1 MDLVVQ
7 IMFGVTG
14 LLILGAAL
22 MVVSVRNIIHAAL
35 WLIACFFGIAM
46 LYLLLHAEFLAIV
59 QVLLYIGAV
68 AVLVLFAVMLTRQID
83 DPDEPVLFQRWRS
96 TLLIAVLLFAAVLV
110 PTIYT
115 HDWQTFTDP
124 QPTFAGPRELG
135 FAFMN
140 AYLLPFQIAA
150 VLLLAALVG
159 AIIIAMED
167 QEQRRVR
174 VLTLAEEVALR
185 REREPSPPA
194 RSAHPQPTSSS
205 TTPPPVPPAHEQA
218 GEGA

>member
-46 LYLLLHAEFLAIV
+46 LYLLLQAEFLAIV

-68 AVLVLFAVMLTRQID
+68 AVLVLFAVMLTRQISN
-83 DPDEPVLFQRWRS
+83 PDEPVLFQRWRS
-96 TLLIAVLLFAAVLV
+96 TLLIAAALFAAVLV
-110 PTIYT
+110 PTIYN
-115 HDWQTFTDP
+115 HDWLIFDDP
-124 QPTFAGPRELG
+124 QPAFAGPRELG

-185 REREPSPPA
+185 REQEPSPPTRPA
-194 RSAHPQPTSSS
+194 NPHSAISSS
-205 TTPPPVPPAHEQA
+205 NPTPPSAPEQA

>member
-1 MDLVVQ
+1 
-7 IMFGVTG
+7 
-14 LLILGAAL
+14 
-22 MVVSVRNIIHAAL
+22 
-35 WLIACFFGIAM
+35 M

-96 TLLIAVLLFAAVLV
+96 TLLIAAILFAAVLV
-110 PTIYT
+110 PTIYN
-115 HDWQTFTDP
+115 HNWLIFTDP
-124 QPTFAGPRELG
+124 QPAFAGPRELG

-185 REREPSPPA
+185 REREREPSTPA

-205 TTPPPVPPAHEQA
+205 TTTPPAPPAHEQA

>member
-96 TLLIAVLLFAAVLV
+96 TLLIAAILLQQSLFRQSI
-110 PTIYT
+110 TIT
-115 HDWQTFTDP
+115 
-124 QPTFAGPRELG
+124 G
-135 FAFMN
+135 
-140 AYLLPFQIAA
+140 
-150 VLLLAALVG
+150 
-159 AIIIAMED
+159 
-167 QEQRRVR
+167 
-174 VLTLAEEVALR
+174 
-185 REREPSPPA
+185 
-194 RSAHPQPTSSS
+194 
-205 TTPPPVPPAHEQA
+205 
-218 GEGA
+218 

>member
-14 LLILGAAL
+14 LLILGAAF

-46 LYLLLHAEFLAIV
+46 LYLLLQAEFLAVV

-83 DPDEPVLFQRWRS
+83 DPEEPVLFQRWRS
-96 TLLIAVLLFAAVLV
+96 TLLIAAILFAAVLI
-110 PTIYT
+110 PTIYN
-115 HDWQTFTDP
+115 HDWQIFTEP
-124 QPTFAGPRELG
+124 QPAFAGPRELG

-167 QEQRRVR
+167 QEQRRTR
-174 VLTLAEEVALR
+174 VLTLAEEIALR
-185 REREPSPPA
+185 REQEPSPPTRLA
-194 RSAHPQPTSSS
+194 NPHPASSMSSS
-205 TTPPPVPPAHEQA
+205 PTPPPTPEQA
-218 GEGA
+218 GEGT

>member
-14 LLILGAAL
+14 LLILGAAF

-35 WLIACFFGIAM
+35 WLITCFFGIAM
-46 LYLLLHAEFLAIV
+46 LYLLLQAEFLAIV
-59 QVLLYIGAV
+59 QILLYIGAV

-96 TLLIAVLLFAAVLV
+96 TLLITAILFAAVLV
-110 PTIYT
+110 PTIYN
-115 HDWQTFTDP
+115 HNWLIFADP
-124 QPTFAGPRELG
+124 QPAFAGPRELG

-185 REREPSPPA
+185 GEREPSPPTRPA
-194 RSAHPQPTSSS
+194 NPQPASSS
-205 TTPPPVPPAHEQA
+205 SNPTPPPAPEQA